1 MKKGVLFSIIW
12 AVNCM
17 PIMAYELK
25 MDTVS
30 IVNSDGQTNQII
42 VSINNTEDEPI
53 WIWFVNTEDNRED
66 SVIIKDHLMKRRGDF
81 SLFDIA
87 TDPNMEGKLIS
98 YPVTADT
105 FFNLFVKFLKPR
117 QSFTVVFL
125 VDNKETALLEPNK
138 RIKIYTQQ
146 QIDKK
151 CAGIETGY
159 GINRISYPHNAVV
172 IKTDSGTL

>member
-1 MKKGVLFSIIW
+1 MKKKVLISIIW
-12 AVNCM
+12 AMNCM

-53 WIWFVNTEDNRED
+53 WIWFVNTEDNRDD
-66 SVIIKDHLMKRRGDF
+66 SVIIKEHLMKRRDDF

-87 TDPNMEGKLIS
+87 TDPNMDGKLIS
-98 YPVTADT
+98 YPVTSDT
-105 FFNLFVKFLKPR
+105 FFNLFVKYLKPK
-117 QSFTVVFL
+117 QSFMVVFL
-125 VDNKETALLEPNK
+125 VDNKESTLLEPNK
-138 RIKIYTQQ
+138 MIKIYTQQ

-151 CAGIETGY
+151 CAGIDTNY
-159 GINRISYPHNAVV
+159 GINRISYPYGV
-172 IKTDSGTL
+172 IVILRAKN